1 MLLDALLSR
10 KSFRKV
16 TLKGKAM
23 LLTSFVNL
31 IPGLAME
38 WEKSTERRA
47 FSSAQYLKEVKIRMP
62 LKLF

>member
-16 TLKGKAM
+16 TWKGKAM
-23 LLTSFVNL
+23 LLTNFVNL

-47 FSSAQYLKEVKIRMP
+47 FSLAQHLKK
-62 LKLF
+62 